1 MVIPELRDEFCNGS
15 FDTVFDGSFATG
27 SSDSRADPGRCDDR
41 GVMTSSTSALTDD
54 RRVSIAADARSRSD
68 AILGRLAAE
77 TTSLDPRHLVQ
88 RTHLT
93 CPATVWKYVE
103 AAVTRSDADLVMLDL
118 EDSIPRGDEQALAR
132 GRAHVARAF
141 LELDWGRRLR
151 YFRPRGTELDP
162 GHEDLIHV
170 LSLAGGRVE
179 GIILPKVERAD
190 EVRSVDRTLGA
201 LERALDL
208 PEGAVRVQ
216 VLIESVR
223 AEEAA
228 FKIAGASPRIAG
240 LIFGA
245 FDYWSSLRV
254 PHLTYRPDHPLVC
267 QARARIV
274 KAAASVGVPAI
285 AEMTLEFPTRDKTE
299 AERAIA
305 LDRCRQDAL
314 LAREQGMHGKWVGI
328 PAQVPAANPVFSLEP
343 SVIERAIREA
353 RAFAQ
358 AEREGRGAV
367 MIDGRMADRA
377 TDRVHRVAL
386 AFARAQG
393 MLDDALSAELGVR

>member
-1 MVIPELRDEFCNGS
+1 MTPS
-15 FDTVFDGSFATG
+15 P
-27 SSDSRADPGRCDDR
+27 RASVEDDPL
-41 GVMTSSTSALTDD
+41 AA
-54 RRVSIAADARSRSD
+54 IAARARARSE
-68 AILGRLAAE
+68 AILGTLASEAA
-77 TTSLDPRHLVQ
+77 SLDARHLVQ

-118 EDSIPRGDEQALAR
+118 EDSIPRGDHEALVR

-141 LELDWGRRLR
+141 TELDWGRRLR

-170 LSLAGGRVE
+170 LTAAGGRVE
-179 GIILPKVERAD
+179 GVILPKVERAD
-190 EVRSVDRTLGA
+190 EVRSVDRTLGE
-201 LERALDL
+201 L
-208 PEGAVRVQ
+208 EGALGLPSGSVRIQ
-216 VLIESVR
+216 VLIESAR
-223 AEEAA
+223 AEEGAFEIAA
-228 FKIAGASPRIAG
+228 ASPRVAG

-254 PHLTYRPDHPLVC
+254 PHLAYRPEHPLVC
-267 QARARIV
+267 EARARIV

-285 AEMTLEFPTRDKTE
+285 AEMTLEFPTRDKSE
-299 AERAIA
+299 AERAAA
-305 LDRCRQDAL
+305 LDRCRADAE

-328 PAQVPAANPVFSLEP
+328 PAQVPAANPVFSLGA

-353 RAFAQ
+353 RAFAE
-358 AEREGRGAV
+358 AERAGRGAV

-393 MLDDALSAELGVR
+393 MLDDALAAELGVR